1 VLFDPWSTDIDSKGS
16 GRMSTIERRPANVSL
31 EEFEALFES
40 VKNWGRWGDD
50 DIRGT
55 LNFLTPAHVQRA
67 CGLVKSGRH
76 VSMAIPI
83 NTVAG
88 PDNPNPAVHHMT
100 QMHDWDVGS
109 GKLRF
114 SMCYLGME
122 SHGDCHTHI
131 DALNHISYDGK
142 LYGGRSADTVKS
154 KGAQVLD
161 MDDYATGVIGRGVLY
176 DVPRHRGVPWLEP
189 GEAVMR
195 AELEAVEQAQGVR
208 VDEGDI
214 FVFRTGH
221 HRRRLELGPW
231 DNGYTGEGK
240 AGLHVDTIP
249 WMHERGIAAFLPDG
263 DGETVPSTVDGM
275 LYPIHPL
282 QVAAMGMVVSDSLQL
297 EDIAKACEEEGRW
310 EFLVMCSPLR
320 IQGGTGSPFNPIA
333 VL

>member
-1 VLFDPWSTDIDSKGS
+1 
-16 GRMSTIERRPANVSL
+16 MSTIQRRPANVSL
-31 EEFEALFES
+31 EEFEAIFES

-55 LNFLTPAHVQRA
+55 LNLLTPAHVRRA
-67 CGLVKSGRH
+67 CALVQSGRH

-88 PDNPNPAVHHMT
+88 PDNPSPAVHHMT

-114 SMCYLGME
+114 ATCYLGME

-131 DALNHISYDGK
+131 DALNHVSYDGK
-142 LYGGRSADTVKS
+142 LYGGRPADTVKS
-154 KGAQVLD
+154 TGAQVLD
-161 MDDYATGVIGRGVLY
+161 MDDHATGVIGRGVLY
-176 DVPRHRGVPWLEP
+176 DLPRHRSVPWLEP
-189 GEAVMR
+189 GVAVTR
-195 AELEAVEQAQGVR
+195 AELEELEQAQGVR
-208 VDEGDI
+208 VAEGDI
-214 FVFRTGH
+214 LVLRTGH

-231 DNGYTGEGK
+231 DNGYDGEGK

-275 LYPIHPL
+275 PYPIHPL
-282 QVAAMGMVVSDSLQL
+282 QVTAMGMVVSDSLQL